1 MICKI
6 IRINILVFAIAMM
19 LSIPAFAAGKDVD
32 VELNKDYDACAF
44 TITTEKYGYFDV
56 TLTSPK
62 KEQYFGKIDG
72 SNTTEVL
79 VKDVKKGTWIVN
91 VSRQTFETQN
101 SSEEASLEEGDAG
114 LQEERVVN
122 NDDTEIGKVK
132 VSVRAIDV
140 SSYSIDKDIK
150 VAKDIAGLKMYFK
163 DDNIEVEWTDTSVGN
178 VVVTVTD
185 TLTNV
190 ELGKE
195 TVKGNSYECALPDTT
210 KQITVTVVPS
220 SSARVE
226 GAANQY
232 TFAVDNHPDA
242 TVIYENREYVNT
254 QTIPVTVELRDN
266 YSVQIIVN
274 GSVAQNVGIKP
285 AGTYTYDIPVV
296 EGNNSILTYIIDEDS
311 NMRSTA
317 YSCIRDS
324 IEPNFK
330 TDVNYDGKQTYS
342 SVVTFS
348 GALTDVLSEYESFT
362 INDVAVKVSGDGV
375 FKHEYELHDGANK
388 IVFKAVDLA
397 GNERTIEATVIKL
410 IEEKKEI
417 PWIPI
422 GCGVVVLIALIIAI
436 IRKRNDPG
444 NGRYNN
450 LIDGIKEKAQNKKD
464 APAKTADNGKRE
476 LLPWQRFFI
485 EIIAVFV
492 VANIIFK
499 FVLIPGIIPS
509 ESMEPTLKT
518 GDWGFANG
526 LAYVINNP
534 ERGDI
539 VIVDSDELNEIV
551 IKRVIGLPGDTV
563 SFYDGYVY
571 INDGLVYEEYIASD
585 IETNSYVND
594 FIVPEG
600 CYFLLGDNRELS
612 NDSRFWNNPYI
623 PKNKIKGKWM
633 TVLFHFNK

>member
-1 MICKI
+1 MKKI
-6 IRINILVFAIAMM
+6 IKANLIALVFAMM
-19 LSIPAFAAGKDVD
+19 LSVTAFAAGKDVD

-44 TITTEKYGYFDV
+44 TVTTEKYGYFDV

-62 KEQYFGKIDG
+62 KETYFGKIDG
-72 SNTTEVL
+72 TNTTEIL

-91 VSRQTFETQN
+91 VSRQTFEETSD
-101 SSEEASLEEGDAG
+101 SSEESSEGVSSEE
-114 LQEERVVN
+114 EERVVN
-122 NDDTEIGKVK
+122 DDDTEIGKVK

-140 SSYSIDKDIK
+140 SSYSIDKNIK

-163 DDNIEVEWTDTSVGN
+163 DDNLEVEWSDTSVGN

-195 TVKGNSYECALPDTT
+195 TVKGNSYECELPLTT
-210 KQITVTVVPS
+210 KQITVSVVPS

-232 TFAVDNHPDA
+232 TFDVDNHPDA
-242 TVIYENREYVNT
+242 TVIYEDKEYVNT
-254 QTIPVTVELRDN
+254 QTIPVTVELRDS
-266 YSVQIIVN
+266 YAFQFVVN
-274 GSVAQNVGIKP
+274 GNIVQTEDIKP
-285 AGTYTYDIPVV
+285 AGTYTYDIPIA
-296 EGNNSILTYIIDEDS
+296 EDANTILTYIIDADG

-324 IEPNFK
+324 INPNLK
-330 TDVNYDGKQTYS
+330 LDVNYDGKQTYNTLVS
-342 SVVTFS
+342 FS
-348 GALTDVLSEYESFT
+348 GTITDYDTFT
-362 INDVAVKVSGDGV
+362 INGTDVKVSGDGV
-375 FKHEYELHDGANK
+375 FKHEYELHDGENK
-388 IVFKAVDLA
+388 IVFKALDLA
-397 GNERTIEATVIKL
+397 GNETIYEATVIKL
-410 IEEKKEI
+410 IQEKKEI

-422 GCGVVVLIALIIAI
+422 GSGVVVLIAVIVVI

-450 LIDGIKEKAQNKKD
+450 LIDGIKEKTQKKSEK
-464 APAKTADNGKRE
+464 PVKEKSGEKKE
-476 LLPWQRFFI
+476 LLPWQKFFI
-485 EIIAVFV
+485 ELIVIFV
-492 VANIIFK
+492 VATLIFR
-499 FVLIPGIIPS
+499 FALIPGIIPS
-509 ESMEPTLKT
+509 ASMEPTLKT

-526 LAYVINNP
+526 LAYVFNEP

-539 VIVDSDELNEIV
+539 VVFYSDELNEIL

-571 INDGLVYEEYIASD
+571 INDGLVYEEYIGSD
-585 IETNSYVND
+585 IETNSYVSD

-600 CYFLLGDNRELS
+600 SYFLLGDNREHS
-612 NDSRFWNNPYI
+612 NDSRYWNNPYI
-623 PKNKIKGKWM
+623 SKNKIKGKWM
-633 TVLFHFNK
+633 TTLIHFNK